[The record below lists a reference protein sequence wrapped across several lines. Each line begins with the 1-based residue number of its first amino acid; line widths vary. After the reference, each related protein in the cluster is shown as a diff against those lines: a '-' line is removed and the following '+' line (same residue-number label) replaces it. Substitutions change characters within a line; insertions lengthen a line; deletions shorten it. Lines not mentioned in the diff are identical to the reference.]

1 MRAVGILLVVCLF
14 ALAANA
20 AVEPR
25 CPTVYDG
32 LTNGVFDMSTQFST
46 SSLSANWFGLE
57 NSEVLGYEYA
67 IISES
72 LATKA
77 MQNRNCRS
85 TQGFLGFP
93 DVQGWTDVRKQSIAT
108 ARNLS
113 LEPTQT
119 YYVVVRTTLSNGA
132 HSFSNSNGIVIL
144 PAELEQEFHEWSSKR
159 GLEEER
165 DHLPEIPV
173 AGADCPIDQ
182 NNRCR
187 QSKESVH
194 DFLNQIYGPAVFA
207 DDSQLALL
215 YRYPTT
221 PAAAAQIGVAEELAG
236 NPDDQV
242 ADDDDGDDDD
252 DDDGSAIGGIIA
264 GVVIGV
270 IVLMLLCLLL
280 LALLGFFIARG
291 DDNEKFNERITERR
305 QEDVDADFGTRTER
319 TIESEATRVEFPDID
334 THSRLSEAPM

>member
-1 MRAVGILLVVCLF
+1 MRAVGILLAVCLF
-14 ALAANA
+14 ALASNA
-20 AVEPR
+20 AADSR

-32 LTNGVFDMSTQFST
+32 ATNGVFDMSTQFST
-46 SSLSANWFGLE
+46 ASLSANWFGLE

-67 IISES
+67 IISDNLINKS
-72 LATKA
+72 
-77 MQNRNCRS
+77 MRNRDCRA
-85 TQGFLGFP
+85 TQGFLGVP
-93 DVQGWTDVRKQSIAT
+93 DVQGWTDVRKQTTVSAKK
-108 ARNLS
+108 LS
-113 LEPTQT
+113 LEPTHT
-119 YYVVVRTTLSNGA
+119 YYVVLRTTLSNGV
-132 HSFSNSNGIVIL
+132 HTFSNSDGIIVL
-144 PAELEQEFHEWSSKR
+144 PAELEHEFHEWSSKR
-159 GLEEER
+159 SSELEER
-165 DHLPEIPV
+165 DHLPAIPV
-173 AGADCPIDQ
+173 GVDCPIEQ

-187 QSKESVH
+187 QSKENVH

-215 YRYPTT
+215 FRFPTT
-221 PAAAAQIGVAEELAG
+221 PAAAAQIGVDEDLAG
-236 NPDDQV
+236 QPDEN

-280 LALLGFFIARG
+280 LALLGLFVARG

-319 TIESEATRVEFPDID
+319 TLESEATRVEFPDID

>member
-1 MRAVGILLVVCLF
+1 MRAVGILLTVCLF

-20 AVEPR
+20 AVELR

-32 LTNGVFDMSTQFST
+32 ATSGVFDMSTQFST
-46 SSLSANWFGLE
+46 TSLSANWFGLE

-67 IISES
+67 IISDN

-77 MQNRNCRS
+77 MQSRDCRP
-85 TQGFLGFP
+85 TQGFLGNP
-93 DVQGWTDVRKQSIAT
+93 DVQGWTDVRKLSSFT
-108 ARNLS
+108 AKNLS
-113 LEPTQT
+113 LEPTRT
-119 YYVVVRTTLSNGA
+119 YFVVIRTTLSNGVHA
-132 HSFSNSNGIVIL
+132 FSNSNGVIVM

-159 GLEEER
+159 VESGMETR
-165 DHLPEIPV
+165 DHIPSIPI
-173 AGADCPIDQ
+173 GADCPIEQ

-187 QSKESVH
+187 QSQENVH
-194 DFLNQIYGPAVFA
+194 DFLNQIYGPPTFA

-215 YRYPTT
+215 FRFPTT
-221 PAAAAQIGVAEELAG
+221 PFAAAQIGVAEELAG
-236 NPDDQV
+236 QPNQ
-242 ADDDDGDDDD
+242 ADDDDGDDDDD